1 MLNKKSTSIIK
12 KKIYLLSR
20 QSAHN
25 MIGYSNSF
33 AAVAAV
39 AVAVAALSESAFA
52 DDHCIF
58 NGVDYGVFTNN
69 THDYEAV
76 SLVLSRVFH
85 YIFFFSSAG
94 SVDAARVYSYALPA
108 RDGVHDVA
116 TCMLRA
122 FSGPSP
128 QHHQLKSV
136 NNCTISHLRYKGMW
150 ISLFSFLQSFALQFC
165 LYPLTFAS
173 SVRQRDVRSEMV
185 CCISI
190 YLVCERERNHT

>member
-1 MLNKKSTSIIK
+1 
-12 KKIYLLSR
+12 
-20 QSAHN
+20 

-76 SLVLSRVFH
+76 SRLSYYCTSLFH

-136 NNCTISHLRYKGMW
+136 NNCTISHLRDKGM
-150 ISLFSFLQSFALQFC
+150 
-165 LYPLTFAS
+165 
-173 SVRQRDVRSEMV
+173 
-185 CCISI
+185 
-190 YLVCERERNHT
+190 